1 MSDLKFAAHGKKFL
15 FNHIK
20 NLPHYVLHLNERLND
35 PTTTSKQQEKYR
47 GLLAKIGLNHV
58 AMVYHLHDVFN
69 VLSKAQHGVS
79 KVNQLPWHYFD
90 RLDHLK
96 SDLEAVM
103 KDDYEGPN
111 KAAKEKLKLGEF
123 EGGTLIVTE
132 ERRRTR
138 VTNADSSGLEGTLSK
153 AKMSVNKFVTELKS
167 EIDDR
172 IKKDQKVELMKKV
185 FENFEIE
192 ALAKLL
198 EIASASGRQY
208 GSVEV
213 LTEQLRVLE
222 KRYKDT
228 EATDLMSKWLMI
240 FTKRNL
246 YGGIADILH
255 FALCC
260 FTKVPLEAPAET
272 IGSLINQHG
281 RKDRCSLSSASLSSE
296 VQIAWNGPAEYD
308 CITAEL
314 IEQALKDYF
323 EEHSQSGKAR
333 FFVSSNLKLTS
344 STVAKFMKKRSR
356 INFDG

>member
-1 MSDLKFAAHGKKFL
+1 
-15 FNHIK
+15 
-20 NLPHYVLHLNERLND
+20 
-35 PTTTSKQQEKYR
+35 
-47 GLLAKIGLNHV
+47 
-58 AMVYHLHDVFN
+58 
-69 VLSKAQHGVS
+69 
-79 KVNQLPWHYFD
+79 
-90 RLDHLK
+90 
-96 SDLEAVM
+96 
-103 KDDYEGPN
+103 
-111 KAAKEKLKLGEF
+111 
-123 EGGTLIVTE
+123 
-132 ERRRTR
+132 
-138 VTNADSSGLEGTLSK
+138 
-153 AKMSVNKFVTELKS
+153 
-167 EIDDR
+167 
-172 IKKDQKVELMKKV
+172 
-185 FENFEIE
+185 
-192 ALAKLL
+192 
-198 EIASASGRQY
+198 
-208 GSVEV
+208 
-213 LTEQLRVLE
+213 
-222 KRYKDT
+222 
-228 EATDLMSKWLMI
+228 MI

-260 FTKVPLEAPAET
+260 FTKVPLLSKIIFYLKNYLLLEAPAET